1 MASPPDAEAAAAPRP
16 PTSLRERALEGLDAL
31 GGAWIVVILVGLI
44 AVFTVLTDGTF
55 FTAENFKNL
64 ALDTSEILILAAGM
78 TFIILAAGLDLSVG
92 SVVVFASV
100 VAAKLMADVG
110 GEMQPNGLVT
120 YPNLALGLTV
130 GIGAALL
137 AGAGWGLVN
146 GFVGVRLRVPPFIVT
161 LGTLGMAL
169 GFAQVI
175 TGGLNVS
182 NVPPQLQE
190 FFGLGEMFG
199 LIPWP
204 VVTAAVIVGVLWMVL
219 AKTRFG
225 LHTYAV
231 GSNLEGARRAGIS
244 VDRHV
249 ISLYVLMGALA
260 GVVGVIDVARFNT
273 ASIAAHTQDNLAAIA
288 AVVIGGTSLFGGS
301 GRMLGTVIGA
311 FIPSI
316 LRNGFILL
324 DVQPFWQNVAVGGV
338 LIVAVYLDQLRRKE
352 AA

>member
-1 MASPPDAEAAAAPRP
+1 MASTQQRPAATGAPAGAGRDRL
-16 PTSLRERALEGLDAL
+16 SAILDAF
-31 GGAWIVVILVGLI
+31 GGAWIVLILVGLI
-44 AVFTVLTDGTF
+44 VVFTVLTGGTF
-55 FTAENFKNL
+55 FSAENFKNL

-78 TFIILAAGLDLSVG
+78 TFIIIAAGLDLSVG
-92 SVVVFASV
+92 SLVVFTSV
-100 VAAKLMADVG
+100 VAAQLMVDVG
-110 GEMQPNGLVT
+110 GETQANGLIT
-120 YPNLALGLTV
+120 YPDLALGLVV

-137 AGAGWGLVN
+137 SGAAWGLVN
-146 GFVGVRLRVPPFIVT
+146 GFIGVKLRVPPFIVT

-182 NVPPQLQE
+182 GVPPQLQE
-190 FFGLGEMFG
+190 FFGLGELFG

-204 VVTAAVIVGVLWMVL
+204 VVTAAVVVGALWLVLSR
-219 AKTRFG
+219 TRYG
-225 LHTYAV
+225 LRTYAV
-231 GSNLEGARRAGIS
+231 GSNLEGARRAGIN

-249 ISLYVLMGALA
+249 ISLYVLMGVLC
-260 GVVGVIDVARFNT
+260 GIVGVIDVARFNT

-301 GRMLGTVIGA
+301 GKMLGTVIGA

-324 DVQPFWQNVAVGGV
+324 DVQPFWQNVAVGAV
-338 LIVAVYLDQLRRKE
+338 LILAVYLDQLRRRR
-352 AA
+352 AP

>member
-1 MASPPDAEAAAAPRP
+1 MASRPEPQAVAARQLV
-16 PTSLRERALEGLDAL
+16 SLRERLNDVLDAL
-31 GGAWIVVILVGLI
+31 GGAWIVLILVGLI
-44 AVFTVLTDGTF
+44 VVFTVLTEGTF
-55 FTAENFKNL
+55 LTAENFRNL

-78 TFIILAAGLDLSVG
+78 TFIIIAAGLDLSVG
-92 SVVVFASV
+92 SLVVFTSV
-100 VAAKLMADVG
+100 VAAQLMADVG
-110 GEMQPNGLVT
+110 GETQPNGLVT
-120 YPNLALGLTV
+120 YPDLALGLTV
-130 GIGAALL
+130 GIAALL
-137 AGAGWGLVN
+137 SGAGWGLLN
-146 GFVGVRLRVPPFIVT
+146 GFVGVKARVPPFIVT

-190 FFGLGEMFG
+190 FFGLGEMFSI
-199 LIPWP
+199 IPWP
-204 VVTAAVIVGVLWMVL
+204 VVVAAVIVGVLWSVL
-219 AKTRFG
+219 SRTRYG
-225 LHTYAV
+225 LHTYAI
-231 GSNLEGARRAGIS
+231 GSNLEGARRAGIN

-249 ISLYVLMGALA
+249 ISLYVLMGALC

-301 GRMLGTVIGA
+301 GRMLGTVVGA

-324 DVQPFWQNVAVGGV
+324 DVQPYWQNVAVGAV
-338 LIVAVYLDQLRRKE
+338 LIVAVYLDQLRRRQTP
-352 AA
+352 